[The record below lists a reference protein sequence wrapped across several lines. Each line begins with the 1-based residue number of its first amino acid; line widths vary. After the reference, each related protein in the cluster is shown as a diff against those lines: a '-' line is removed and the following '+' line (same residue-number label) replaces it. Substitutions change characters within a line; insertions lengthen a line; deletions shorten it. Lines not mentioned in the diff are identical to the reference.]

1 MIEIFKNANYDF
13 LGKKWLFIALSL
25 LLLLAGAGSVAWRAL
40 DGDPGTR
47 SFNLGIDFAGG
58 TLVNAR
64 FKEPPDLDRLR
75 AAIGRQGVEISK
87 IILQPVGGQF
97 GQTSKNEVFIRLP
110 NLPIDE
116 RQTGQS
122 ETAATATTDAYE
134 CQTLQPEPVAKT
146 TDNADIGKRKILAAL
161 GELNDPAIARN
172 KTDLNLISRY
182 GLEKKLT
189 KLDPLNLCAGGDIES
204 AARRYKE
211 ISARI
216 VDYREQERE
225 GLIGSLGEIKNLGG
239 IEPQLGAALERHF
252 LVGTAA
258 VRSAET
264 VSPQVGADLR
274 NRAVYATLAACA
286 GMFLYVAF
294 RFKSWGYG
302 LGAVVAVFHDVLVTL
317 GVFSIMQWTVDLNLV
332 GALLSLVGF
341 SMNDTIVIFDRVRET
356 RGFKRRES
364 LETLTNRAINQTL
377 SRTALTNGTAFLA
390 TLSLVLFGGEV
401 LKSFSWAL
409 LIGMVV
415 GTYSTLYIASP
426 FMLWWE
432 GRKAGR
438 RPAAVVEA
446 GDSTTPGVATAQT
459 VNSRIAETQKQG
471 VDR

>member
-1 MIEIFKNANYDF
+1 
-13 LGKKWLFIALSL
+13 
-25 LLLLAGAGSVAWRAL
+25 L
-40 DGDPGTR
+40 D
-47 SFNLGIDFAGG
+47 
-58 TLVNAR
+58 
-64 FKEPPDLDRLR
+64 
-75 AAIGRQGVEISK
+75 
-87 IILQPVGGQF
+87 
-97 GQTSKNEVFIRLP
+97 
-110 NLPIDE
+110 
-116 RQTGQS
+116 
-122 ETAATATTDAYE
+122 
-134 CQTLQPEPVAKT
+134 
-146 TDNADIGKRKILAAL
+146 
-161 GELNDPAIARN
+161 
-172 KTDLNLISRY
+172 
-182 GLEKKLT
+182 
-189 KLDPLNLCAGGDIES
+189 
-204 AARRYKE
+204 
-211 ISARI
+211 
-216 VDYREQERE
+216 
-225 GLIGSLGEIKNLGG
+225 EIKNLGG
-239 IEPQLGAALERHF
+239 IEPQLGAALDRHF
-252 LVGTAA
+252 LVGAAA

-274 NRAVYATLAACA
+274 NRAVYATLVACA
-286 GMFLYVAF
+286 GMLLYVAL
-294 RFKSWGYG
+294 RFKSWGFG

-438 RPAAVVEA
+438 RPVAAVEA

-459 VNSRIAETQKQG
+459 VKSRIAETQKQE